1 VVSMRDKIE
10 HIIWEYQGS
19 DDRTCFDRLADA
31 IIAALPEM
39 IPDLV
44 WEAGDGL
51 TASEEYLRATSLMD
65 GKYWTMEGELSCSFD
80 TDTFDEAYFN
90 SETEAKAAA
99 NAHHRAS
106 IMAAFT
112 GETT

>member
-1 VVSMRDKIE
+1 VVSMREKISE
-10 HIIWEYQGS
+10 IVLDYMLDSMS
-19 DDRTCFDRLADA
+19 DQDDAADT

-39 IPDLV
+39 IAPLV
-44 WEAGDGL
+44 WSEDENGHLYSRDYVLIKFLTGYLVDTNDLSLGHDFTLEA
-51 TASEEYLRATSLMD
+51 AIE
-65 GKYWTMEGELSCSFD
+65 K
-80 TDTFDEAYFN
+80 
-90 SETEAKAAA
+90 A

>member
-1 VVSMRDKIE
+1 MSMRDKIE

-19 DDRTCFDRLADA
+19 DDRTCFDRLSVE

-39 IPDLV
+39 IAPLV
-44 WEAGDGL
+44 WSEDENGHLYSRDYVLIKFFTGYLVDTNDLSLGHDFTLEA
-51 TASEEYLRATSLMD
+51 AIE
-65 GKYWTMEGELSCSFD
+65 K
-80 TDTFDEAYFN
+80 
-90 SETEAKAAA
+90 A

-112 GETT
+112 GEQT